1 MKLLPAPWLPRMS
14 GHHILTL
21 ILSLLP
27 VACATGPGFNTE
39 GVDYALT
46 PRSVAA
52 KPLAATGKKVRWGGT
67 ILGIARVQDR
77 TRLEVMA
84 FPLDTRARP
93 ILDYN
98 PTGRFML
105 ERAGHLDPSAFREG
119 RQITAVGVI
128 RGTHKGRGGETDYDY
143 PLLDARQLHLW
154 SGAGS
159 GYRRSDGVS
168 IFGTI
173 GVGVGDGDGG
183 ISIGF

>member
-1 MKLLPAPWLPRMS
+1 MKLSPALRLPGMF
-14 GHHILTL
+14 GHHIFTL
-21 ILSLLP
+21 LLSLLS
-27 VACATGPGFNTE
+27 VACATGPGFNTD

-52 KPLAATGKKVRWGGT
+52 NPLAATGKKVRWGGT
-67 ILGIARVQDR
+67 ILSIARVQDR

-84 FPLDTRARP
+84 FPLDSSARP

-119 RQITAVGVI
+119 RQITAVGI
-128 RGTHKGRGGETDYDY
+128 ITGTRTGQVGETDYDY
-143 PLLDARQLHLW
+143 PLLDGGQLHLW
-154 SGAGS
+154 SGTGS

>member
-1 MKLLPAPWLPRMS
+1 MS
-14 GHHILTL
+14 GRHIIPLA
-21 ILSLLP
+21 LSLLLC
-27 VACATGPGFNTE
+27 ACATGPAFDTV

-46 PRSVAA
+46 PRTVAA
-52 KPLAATGKKVRWGGT
+52 KPQAATGKKVRWGGT
-67 ILGIARVQDR
+67 ILDSARMPDR

-84 FPLDTRARP
+84 FPLDTAARP

-105 ERAGHLDPSAFREG
+105 ERAGHLDPAAFREG

-128 RGTHKGRGGETDYDY
+128 TGTRTGRVGETDYAY
-143 PLLDARQLHLW
+143 PLLDASQLHLW
-154 SGAGS
+154 SGSGS

-173 GVGVGDGDGG
+173 GGGSSSGGGG